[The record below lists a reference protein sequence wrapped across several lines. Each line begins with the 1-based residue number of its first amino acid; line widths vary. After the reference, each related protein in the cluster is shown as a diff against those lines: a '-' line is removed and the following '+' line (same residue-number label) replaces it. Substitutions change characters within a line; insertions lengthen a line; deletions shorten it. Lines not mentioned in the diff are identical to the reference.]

1 MVKESPYAVKAV
13 KTEMNGTQAHQETAM
28 EKSAQISELRW
39 NPLLEEWV
47 AIAAHRQERPQMPK
61 DWCPFCPGSGH
72 VPDNYDVY
80 IYPNDFPTFAEPA
93 IDVSTAS
100 TALYPTAPALGK
112 CDVVLYHPDH
122 NTSLPQLSVA
132 HIEKL
137 VQLWQKRFQELRA
150 IAAIKYIFIFEN
162 KGEVIGVTMP
172 HPHGQIYSF
181 PYVPPKITVELNASE
196 KYWQKH
202 KSCLMCHILDNEL
215 QVQQRIVAANDSF
228 VAFIPFFAR
237 WPYEVHIYARRHV
250 QYITE
255 FTAEESHDFAAIL
268 KIVTQKYDNLFGF
281 SFPYMMVMHQAPVD
295 KQYDYYH
302 FHVEFYPPYRSKNK
316 LKYLAGCEAGAGTF
330 INDTVPE
337 EKARELRN
345 SLNQQP

>member
-1 MVKESPYAVKAV
+1 MSSSQV
-13 KTEMNGTQAHQETAM
+13 
-28 EKSAQISELRW
+28 SELRW

-61 DWCPFCPGSGH
+61 DWCPFCPGSGS

-80 IYPNDFPTFAEPA
+80 IYPNDFPTFAEPT
-93 IDVSTAS
+93 VEAS
-100 TALYPTAPALGK
+100 TKSTPLYPTAKAVGK

-122 NTSLPQLSVA
+122 NTSLSQLSIE
-132 HIEKL
+132 HIAKL
-137 VQLWQKRFQELRA
+137 IALWQKRFQELRA
-150 IAAIKYIFIFEN
+150 ISEIKYIFIFEN

-181 PYVPPKITVELNASE
+181 PYIPPKAAVELNSSE
-196 KYWQKH
+196 KYWQKN
-202 KSCLMCHILDNEL
+202 KTCLFCNILDNEL
-215 QVQQRIVAANDSF
+215 NEPQEHQRIVAQNNSF

-237 WPYEVHIYARRHV
+237 WPYEIHIYAKRHL

-255 FTAEESHDFAAIL
+255 FSAAENQDFATIL
-268 KIVTQKYDNLFGF
+268 KVVTQKYDNLFGF

-295 KQYDYYH
+295 KEYEHYH
-302 FHVEFYPPYRSKNK
+302 FHVEFYPPHRSKTK
-316 LKYLAGCEAGAGTF
+316 LKYLAGCESGAGTF

-337 EKARELRN
+337 EKALELRN
-345 SLNQQP
+345 IVPFMY